1 MSFPAPL
8 CTCGVIWPS
17 ATCNSIPDPF
27 PSLTGIHEVSPA
39 PPTGYPTASM
49 ARTKQTARKSTGGKA
64 PRKQLATKA
73 ARKSQPATGGVKKPH
88 RFRPG
93 TVALREIRRFQKST
107 ELLIRRLPFQ
117 RLVREIA
124 QEFKADL
131 RFQSSAVQ
139 AIQEAAE
146 AYLVGLFEGVV
157 PVPRLPHP
165 CHTARGEEGMRAP
178 IPFPWLEQS
187 RCRDVPKCFR
197 SHDGARLA
205 TRPTSSH
212 TGSPCWHSFRFPHKT
227 KPNKPPKQSFE
238 NRPKYFCDHTDIPW
252 YPHPQWTVYCRR
264 HTRSSMVE
272 LDSLSFRLRSMGAP
286 RMPHRPRTQHRR
298 NWTFFADYP
307 FPLSILPDF
316 LVRKGNAIFLY
327 LQYSKD
333 TSLPIRSALSP
344 SFHLCRYQPVC
355 HPRQASDDHAQGHAV
370 GPPHPRG
377 ACVGGE
383 RSSTHGVFQ
392 HHPGAC

>member
-1 MSFPAPL
+1 MFLARGEVSFPAPL

-27 PSLTGIHEVSPA
+27 PSLTGINEVSPA

-298 NWTFFADYP
+298 NWTFF
-307 FPLSILPDF
+307 
-316 LVRKGNAIFLY
+316 
-327 LQYSKD
+327 
-333 TSLPIRSALSP
+333 
-344 SFHLCRYQPVC
+344 C
-355 HPRQASDDHAQGHAV
+355 
-370 GPPHPRG
+370 
-377 ACVGGE
+377 
-383 RSSTHGVFQ
+383 
-392 HHPGAC
+392 